1 MVCETDFVAT
11 NKMFVDFA
19 KNFANYLLLN
29 KKNLEENDFV
39 NLTLDK
45 YISNIDSELKGLTLN
60 ECMKYLISKTGE
72 NCQIKNL
79 IFEKYNPENEIVGL
93 YLHNT
98 VEETVGKKA
107 SFVILKCDEGVKITE
122 NQRKKLKELAEQ
134 IAMQII
140 ASKPKYL
147 NKEDIPEEVLKKESE
162 MIKEGVYALK
172 SDSTIKSKND
182 DTDYQNM
189 TEEQINKL
197 VEKKIKN
204 WTDNACLNEQEFVI
218 VDHDAKANHEKVGVI
233 VAKRAKSFG
242 ISNLKIKDF
251 KSFY

>member
-1 MVCETDFVAT
+1 MLCETDFVAT

-19 KNFANYLLLN
+19 KYFANYLLEH
-29 KKNLEENDFV
+29 KKNLEETDFV

-45 YISNIDSELKGLTLN
+45 YVSNIDPELKGLTLN
-60 ECMKYLISKTGE
+60 ECLKYLISKTGE

-79 IFEKYNPENEIVGL
+79 IFTKYNPENEIAGI

-107 SFVILKCDEGVKITE
+107 SFVILQCDEGIKITD
-122 NQRKKLKELAEQ
+122 NQRKKLKELADQ
-134 IAMQII
+134 VAMQII

-147 NKEDIPEEVLKKESE
+147 NKEDIPVDVLKKESE
-162 MIKEGVYALK
+162 MIKEGIYALK
-172 SDSTIKSKND
+172 NDNSIKSKND

-189 TEEQINKL
+189 SEDQLNKL

-204 WTDNACLNEQEFVI
+204 WVDNACLNEQEFVI
-218 VDHDAKANHEKVGVI
+218 VDHDAKASHEKVGAI

-242 ISNLKIKDF
+242 ISNLKIKEF